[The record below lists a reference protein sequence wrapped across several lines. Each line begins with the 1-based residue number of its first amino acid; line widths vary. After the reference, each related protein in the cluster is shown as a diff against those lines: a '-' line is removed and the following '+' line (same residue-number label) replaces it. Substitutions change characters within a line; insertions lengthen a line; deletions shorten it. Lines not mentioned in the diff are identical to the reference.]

1 MILDG
6 KFSKNPF
13 ATSPVRKTKTM
24 KLKHLFSFAALFI
37 ITAFSTLASAQG
49 ADAAAVKAQGL
60 ASNFGIIALASGL
73 AIGLAALGGSIGQGR
88 AAGAALE
95 GIARNP
101 GAAGQIRGPMI
112 LGLAL
117 IESLVIYALIIA
129 LLLVL
134 KVG

>member
-1 MILDG
+1 
-6 KFSKNPF
+6 
-13 ATSPVRKTKTM
+13 M
-24 KLKHLFSFAALFI
+24 KIKPLFSFAVLFI
-37 ITAFSTLASAQG
+37 ITAVSSIASAQG
-49 ADAAAVKAQGL
+49 AGDAAAQVKAQGL
-60 ASNFGIIALASGL
+60 ASNFGIISLAAGL
-73 AIGLAALGGSIGQGR
+73 AIGLAAIGGSLGQGR
-88 AAGAALE
+88 AAASALE

-101 GAAGQIRGPMI
+101 GAAGQIQGPMI

>member
-1 MILDG
+1 
-6 KFSKNPF
+6 
-13 ATSPVRKTKTM
+13 M

-49 ADAAAVKAQGL
+49 ADAATLKAQGL
-60 ASNFGIIALASGL
+60 ASNFGVIALASGL
-73 AIGLAALGGSIGQGR
+73 TIGLAALGGSLGQGR
-88 AAGAALE
+88 AAAAALE

-101 GAAGQIRGPMI
+101 GAASQIRGPMI